1 MKYFLYTFFNVF
13 LRKPASKYMCIHTES
28 YSSTAPICLSFEL
41 TSHVSSVFCP
51 YAFICEIKDLHLPKP
66 KPQHACIQTSDEFIL
81 QNISQICVER
91 NNKF

>member
-1 MKYFLYTFFNVF
+1 
-13 LRKPASKYMCIHTES
+13 MCIHTES